1 MPADSLHHDRAVRV
15 DAAERPAGSHC
26 QFNDAFAGPTGATRE
41 GRVTTAMTLLLVNI
55 GRLASGRLDAP
66 TIDGDAIV
74 VRDGRISAIGH
85 TSHVDTAGADVIVDC
100 RGTTVMPGLIDSHC
114 HVVLGDY
121 TPRQKTV
128 DFLDSYVHGGITSV
142 VSAGEGVHAPGRP
155 HDPVASKA
163 LAIAAAKCFA
173 GFRPNGMK
181 INAGSVVLEPGL
193 TDDDFAEMARHGVR
207 HAKYGFGGYAHPRDG
222 EPEIR
227 GAQKHGLTVMSHSG
241 GNSIPGSSPITHDI
255 LLRLRPDVCGHVNG
269 GTTSLDEA
277 GLARII
283 RETDMGLQIV
293 QAGNL
298 RSALYIVGLAREA
311 GALHRVCLASDT
323 PTGTGVMPMGVLK
336 TVCEISSLG
345 DLAPEVVIALATGNN
360 ARAFRLDTGTIA
372 VGQPADLV
380 VCDAPAASAAADAL
394 TAIARGDIPG
404 ISCVII
410 DGEVRVGRSRNTP
423 LAQRL
428 ASMTGVGLSSTGH

>member
-1 MPADSLHHDRAVRV
+1 
-15 DAAERPAGSHC
+15 
-26 QFNDAFAGPTGATRE
+26 
-41 GRVTTAMTLLLVNI
+41 VTTLAVVNI
-55 GRLASGRLDAP
+55 GRLASGRLEAPIIDA
-66 TIDGDAIV
+66 DALV
-74 VRDGRISAIGH
+74 VRDGRIAAIGRAGQLD
-85 TSHVDTAGADVIVDC
+85 VDADVVVDC

-155 HDPVASKA
+155 HDPVAARA

-173 GFRPNGMK
+173 SFHPNGMK
-181 INAGSVVLEPGL
+181 VNAGSVILEPGL
-193 TDDDFAEMARHGVR
+193 TGADFAEMARHGVR
-207 HAKYGFGGYAHPRDG
+207 HAKYGFGGYAHPLDG

-227 GAQKHGLTVMSHSG
+227 AAQRHGLTVMSHSG
-241 GNSIPGSSPITHDI
+241 GNSIPGSSPISSEV

-269 GTTSLDEA
+269 GTTSLDDA

-283 RETDMGLQIV
+283 RETDMALQIV

-298 RSALYIVGLAREA
+298 RSALHIVRLAREV
-311 GALHRVCLASDT
+311 GALDRVCLASDT

-345 DLAPEVVIALATGNN
+345 DLAPETTIALATGTN

-380 VCDAPAASAAADAL
+380 VCDAPAASAADDAL
-394 TAIARGDIPG
+394 GAIARGDIPG
-404 ISCVII
+404 ISCVVI
-410 DGEVRVGRSRNTP
+410 DGAVRVGRSRNTP
-423 LAQRL
+423 LAKRL
-428 ASMTGVGLSSTGH
+428 AAIAGAAVPGGAH